1 MAVDQTLGDPARILV
16 PTDFFAGSER
26 AWAEARRLASRLGA
40 ELVLVHVLVE
50 APLYSEGPQA
60 DVALGRMRR
69 AEVGHLLVVE
79 ADRLVGIVSHRDWRR
94 VPASGSV
101 ADWESQPVARIMT
114 EDPVTMAPETP
125 VTTAARALL
134 ERKIGCLPV
143 RDGEAIIG
151 IFTTSDALEALLS
164 ALE

>member
-1 MAVDQTLGDPARILV
+1 MGSGLGERCGAVRDWMTKRPATV
-16 PTDFFAGSER
+16 
-26 AWAEARRLASRLGA
+26 
-40 ELVLVHVLVE
+40 
-50 APLYSEGPQA
+50 APDCPIG
-60 DVALGRMRR
+60 VALGRMRR
-69 AEVGHLLVVE
+69 AEVRHLLVVE

-94 VPASGSV
+94 VPAGRGV

-125 VTTAARALL
+125 VTTAARTLL

-143 RDGEAIIG
+143 RDGEAIVG

>member
-1 MAVDQTLGDPARILV
+1 MEERCGAVRDWMTKQPATVAPDCSIG
-16 PTDFFAGSER
+16 A
-26 AWAEARRLASRLGA
+26 ALA
-40 ELVLVHVLVE
+40 H
-50 APLYSEGPQA
+50 
-60 DVALGRMRR
+60 MRR
-69 AEVGHLLVVE
+69 AEVRHLLVVE

-94 VPASGSV
+94 VPAGEGS

-114 EDPVTMAPETP
+114 DDPVTIAPETP
-125 VTTAARALL
+125 VTTAARVLL

-143 RDGEAIIG
+143 RDGEAIVG